1 MNTTKCK
8 NIFLFLLF
16 ISSNSYA
23 GNSSCEFFFKS
34 CFENI
39 PTELITYYY
48 DTSEYGAININNV
61 NLRDIPI
68 ISKKYSKILKKINKY
83 ERVEIKKVFFLKV
96 NSNIKLNLVNSDNA
110 ENINNHRFGKWY
122 YISQNDTN
130 GFVFSEFVNIDKMP
144 IKYNRYRHID
154 SIDWTKNKLNL
165 QKNIE
170 ITLNL
175 IEQGESY
182 QLNGYAWSDKNGFL
196 KITEVLKKKQVSKEV
211 FSNDTFKLF
220 LFDKDEMYL
229 ESETKIFTGIYK
241 KY

>member
-1 MNTTKCK
+1 MNMIKRK
-8 NIFLFLLF
+8 NIFLFLFF

-23 GNSSCEFFFKS
+23 GNGSCTVFFKS

-39 PTELITYYY
+39 PTELITHYYE
-48 DTSEYGAININNV
+48 TLKHGAININNV
-61 NLRDIPI
+61 NLRDMPI
-68 ISKKYSKILKKINKY
+68 INTKYSKILKKINKD

-96 NSNIKLNLVNSDNA
+96 NSNIKLNLVNSDSA

-122 YISQNDTN
+122 YISQNNIN
-130 GFVFSEFVNIDKMP
+130 GFIFSGFVTIDKIP

-154 SIDWTKNKLNL
+154 STDWTKNQLNL
-165 QKNIE
+165 NKNIE

-175 IEQGESY
+175 NEQSDSY

-196 KITEVLKKKQVSKEV
+196 KIAEVLRKNQVSKEI

-220 LFDKDEMYL
+220 LFDKGEVYL

>member
-1 MNTTKCK
+1 
-8 NIFLFLLF
+8 
-16 ISSNSYA
+16 
-23 GNSSCEFFFKS
+23 
-34 CFENI
+34 
-39 PTELITYYY
+39 
-48 DTSEYGAININNV
+48 
-61 NLRDIPI
+61 
-68 ISKKYSKILKKINKY
+68 
-83 ERVEIKKVFFLKV
+83 
-96 NSNIKLNLVNSDNA
+96 
-110 ENINNHRFGKWY
+110 
-122 YISQNDTN
+122 
-130 GFVFSEFVNIDKMP
+130 MP

-182 QLNGYAWSDKNGFL
+182 QLSGYAWSDTNGFL

-220 LFDKDEMYL
+220 LFDKDEVYL